1 MSTAAAPAFGPT
13 SLLPVTDPPPL
24 AARAAAGA
32 APGVPWQL
40 RARSLED
47 TAALLGTFP
56 LFSGMDEAGRRDV
69 AAHVEPVSLAGGEL
83 LIRQGDAGDSMYLVV
98 TGRLQAFISREP
110 APDLVLGEIGRGEAV
125 GEMAVIT
132 GEPRSASVRAIR
144 DSELLR
150 LTSEA
155 SNQLVQT
162 QPQTVIQLTRGIIA
176 RLRGQALRKAA
187 GLATIG
193 VIPAGRDAP
202 LVEFTRRL
210 ARALS
215 AIGPTL
221 HLTADRLDHYLGD
234 GAAETQHGAAEDS
247 RVIGW
252 LNEQEMLYQ
261 YVLYEAEPTPTP
273 WTSRSVRQADRIIL
287 VARAGA
293 DQELSEVE
301 AHVRRLGLHTLAPN
315 VLVLV
320 HEDGAQAS
328 GTAEWL
334 APRGAMSH
342 MHVRAWSSDD
352 VARVARTLTGHTVG
366 AALGGGGARGY
377 AHIGVLRALQEC
389 GVPVDAVGGTSAG
402 SIVAAQYAAGWDY
415 ETMVERNRDYWAH
428 TKPTSDRTL
437 PLVAM
442 LEAKNISKMLRL
454 LFGETRIEDLWLT
467 YFCITAN
474 LSRAAMRIHRDGP
487 VWRAVR
493 ASGSVP
499 GVAPPVIDNGDL
511 IIDGGVLNNLPADI
525 MRNVHGGAVI
535 ASDVSPRVEM
545 VTSLPDTETLSGWHL
560 LRSRLNPWSKS
571 QQVPDMLSIL
581 TRTAMLASIST
592 AETMKAKADLYL
604 HPPTD
609 SYGMF
614 EVKAIE
620 QIAQVGYEHALEEV
634 GRWRDGWTPLIP
646 ALDSVR
652 HAKAGGM
659 DVGLGSNL

>member
-1 MSTAAAPAFGPT
+1 MVGLVSGRTYGRTTLVSPLGP
-13 SLLPVTDPPPL
+13 SPF
-24 AARAAAGA
+24 ASSAAAGLWK
-32 APGVPWQL
+32 APE
-40 RARSLED
+40 RSIGE
-47 TAALLGTFP
+47 TAALLGTFA
-56 LFSGMDEAGRRDV
+56 LFAGMDDAGRRDI
-69 AAHVEPVSLAGGEL
+69 ASHVEPVSLAGGDL
-83 LIRQGDAGDSMYLVV
+83 LICQGAAGDSLYLVV
-98 TGRLQAFISREP
+98 TGRLQAFINREP
-110 APDLVLGEIGRGEAV
+110 APDLILGEIGRGEAV
-125 GEMAVIT
+125 GEMAVLT

-155 SNQLVQT
+155 SNQLVHT
-162 QPQTVIQLTRGIIA
+162 QPQTVIQLTRSIIA

-187 GLATIG
+187 GLATLS
-193 VIPAGRDAP
+193 VIPAGSDAP

-210 ARALS
+210 GRALS

-221 HLTADRLDHYLGD
+221 HLTPERVDHHLGA
-234 GAAETQHGAAEDS
+234 GTAETPHGSAEDS

-252 LNEQEMLYQ
+252 LNEQETLYQ
-261 YVLYEAEPTPTP
+261 YVLYEAEETPSA
-273 WTSRSVRQADRIIL
+273 WTARSVRQADRVIL
-287 VARAGA
+287 VGRAGA
-293 DQELSEVE
+293 EDELSAVE
-301 AHVRRLGLHTLAPN
+301 AHVRRLGLHSLAPSI
-315 VLVLV
+315 LVLV
-320 HEDGAQAS
+320 HEDGTSPICTEA
-328 GTAEWL
+328 WL
-334 APRGAMSH
+334 ARRDTASH
-342 MHVRAWSSDD
+342 LHVRAWSSDD
-352 VARVARTLTGHTVG
+352 LARVARTLTGHTVG

-377 AHIGVLRALQEC
+377 AHIGVLRALKEC

-402 SIVAAQYAAGWDY
+402 SIVAAQHASGWDY
-415 ETMVERNRDYWAH
+415 ETMVERNRDYWSH

-454 LFGETRIEDLWLT
+454 LFGETRIEDLWLP

-474 LSRAAMRIHRDGP
+474 LSRAVMRVHRDGP

-499 GVAPPVIDNGDL
+499 GVAPPVIENGDL

-525 MRNVHGGAVI
+525 MRTVHGGAVI

-545 VTSLPDTETLSGWHL
+545 VTSLPDTESLSGWHL
-560 LRSRLNPWSKS
+560 LRDRLNPWSKGH
-571 QQVPDMLSIL
+571 QVPDMLSIL

-592 AETMKAKADLYL
+592 ADDMKAKADLYL

-620 QIAQVGYEHALEEV
+620 QIAQVGYEHSLEEV
-634 GRWRDGWTPLIP
+634 TRWRDSWAPLAP
-646 ALDSVR
+646 SLNSVR
-652 HAKAGGM
+652 HAHAGGL
-659 DVGLGSNL
+659 DVGPGSNL